1 MYQHFLGWSTP
12 FNCHFLERVYRA
24 GQARCEWTLVPCS
37 AEVRARQKE
46 PFIDSM
52 HTYVVCYTTNLLI
65 TDMDTLRTI
74 RPSTSPTRPFV
85 RYQIVQ
91 FLKAPNTQT
100 TRIQTTWCGVWSG
113 RDPIRMPCENYVLI
127 YPHVW
132 EKKNWKSPILGILVP
147 MSKCAKWNPSRL
159 RLFAQLYFFHQLHW
173 AKTIF
178 HICIPLLSQLTP
190 AIVWRNKK

>member
-1 MYQHFLGWSTP
+1 MYLGLPGVIWPLAKRRFLYDT
-12 FNCHFLERVYRA
+12 LYRA

-52 HTYVVCYTTNLLI
+52 HTYVVCYATNLLI
-65 TDMDTLRTI
+65 TYMDTLRTI

-91 FLKAPNTQT
+91 FLKTPNTQT

-113 RDPIRMPCENYVLI
+113 RDPFRIPCENYVLI

-132 EKKNWKSPILGILVP
+132 EKKIE
-147 MSKCAKWNPSRL
+147 SRRFWVFWYQCL
-159 RLFAQLYFFHQLHW
+159 SVRNETPPDLDF
-173 AKTIF
+173 
-178 HICIPLLSQLTP
+178 LLSCIFFISCIESKLFSTFVYHYSLNSHLQ
-190 AIVWRNKK
+190 

>member
-1 MYQHFLGWSTP
+1 
-12 FNCHFLERVYRA
+12 
-24 GQARCEWTLVPCS
+24 
-37 AEVRARQKE
+37 
-46 PFIDSM
+46 M
-52 HTYVVCYTTNLLI
+52 HTYVVCYATNLLI

-113 RDPIRMPCENYVLI
+113 RDPFRMPCENYVLI

-132 EKKNWKSPILGILVP
+132 ENVFLKVADFGYFLLFVVPREIISQKNPFFSISHNSCYPRSEKSQTIPNTTEHPVRI
-147 MSKCAKWNPSRL
+147 C
-159 RLFAQLYFFHQLHW
+159 F
-173 AKTIF
+173 KTI
-178 HICIPLLSQLTP
+178 HWKKCIWSFWFDFIPKYVCFYEVSQPDATDATVP
-190 AIVWRNKK
+190 PPM

>member
-1 MYQHFLGWSTP
+1 M
-12 FNCHFLERVYRA
+12 
-24 GQARCEWTLVPCS
+24 QARCKWTLVPCS

-46 PFIDSM
+46 PFIDSI

-113 RDPIRMPCENYVLI
+113 RDPFRMPCENYVLI

-132 EKKNWKSPILGILVP
+132 EKKLKVADFG
-147 MSKCAKWNPSRL
+147 
-159 RLFAQLYFFHQLHW
+159 YFGTNVWVCDMKPPQTQTFCS
-173 AKTIF
+173 AVF
-178 HICIPLLSQLTP
+178 FSSAALSQNYFPHLYT
-190 AIVWRNKK
+190 ITLSTHTCNSLKK